1 MENEAV
7 VAEVIRSD
15 PDIELIPVSEILPSF
30 REGGAQSWN
39 SLDSDANPSTDII
52 LKDSMLPPKE
62 KRVSES
68 LANCMRIWNDDIGG
82 GDSSF
87 QSCRSPKMPRLGL

>member
-15 PDIELIPVSEILPSF
+15 PDIELIPVSEILPELPG
-30 REGGAQSWN
+30 RRGLQSWD

-68 LANCMRIWNDDIGG
+68 L
-82 GDSSF
+82 S
-87 QSCRSPKMPRLGL
+87 